1 MRMSSEKRTIWII
14 VKDGEVMSDLK
25 RFQFNCVDGVEE
37 EDKVYEKTKFLEDLA
52 EQLGLSGFEKTS
64 VLKLRNG
71 RGSLIP
77 LSRRTPE
84 NTVTSKTSPRRID
97 VPSYN
102 ETYQRKLTTFTKRI
116 SRLEETLPQL
126 SLLRDAKLSAEVK
139 TLGTGLMFLNS
150 NSRCGLKTSEADSR
164 QWKGMFTLN
173 ILFVVTSKL
182 HTRSTG
188 RCMIEGD

>member
-52 EQLGLSGFEKTS
+52 EQLGLSEFEKTS

-84 NTVTSKTSPRRID
+84 NTVTSPYILEVCRRYSSVKPSPRRID

-102 ETYQRKLTTFTKRI
+102 ETYQRKLTIFTKRI

-139 TLGTGLMFLNS
+139 TLEQRLMFLNS
-150 NSRCGLKTSEADSR
+150 KLQEADSR
-164 QWKGMFTLN
+164 QWKGMFTKHPLW
-173 ILFVVTSKL
+173 
-182 HTRSTG
+182 
-188 RCMIEGD
+188 